1 MDRHVQPSS
10 TAKLLYLTKR
20 EVERFFAAI
29 PRENL
34 RDLLLFELMYWFGL
48 RRREATMIRVN
59 DDLLHGIVWIE
70 RVKRGDSH
78 KHRLRRKTLAL
89 LRRYL
94 RERPD
99 DGNPYLFPSRQS
111 PGAPICA
118 STVYYLFRRYAEAA
132 DLPADRRHPHVL
144 RHSIAVHWMNTR
156 FDIADVMKHL
166 GHKDIKSTQRYAAVT
181 DFRMDE
187 NYRRASASKEIAK
200 V

>member
-1 MDRHVQPSS
+1 MDRHTRPSS
-10 TAKLLYLTKR
+10 TAKLLYLTKG

-29 PRENL
+29 PRNNL
-34 RDLLLFELMYWFGL
+34 RDLLLFELMYWLGL
-48 RRREATMIRVN
+48 RRREATMIRVT

-70 RVKRGDSH
+70 RVKHGDSH
-78 KHRLRRKTLAL
+78 KHRLRRKTLGL

-94 RERPD
+94 RGRA
-99 DGNPYLFPSRQS
+99 DGDNPYLFPSRQS
-111 PGAPICA
+111 PGAPISA

-187 NYRRASASKEIAK
+187 NYRRAGASKEIAK